1 MKEVSQKMADDCIK
15 EYAGSIS
22 TAKSSKQKM
31 TTAVGFDAKKLLKW
45 LQKIE
50 KNTEQ
55 VQVRFGIYTPK
66 HAKSKSD
73 EGRLTVFLC
82 ACDGDG
88 EPATDDN
95 GKPLPPVNNGQTF
108 P

>member
-1 MKEVSQKMADDCIK
+1 MKEVSQKMADDCIRQ
-15 EYAGSIS
+15 YSDS
-22 TAKSSKQKM
+22 LLTAKSSSTKI

-45 LQKIE
+45 LKKIE

-55 VQVRFGIYTPK
+55 VQIRFGIYTSK
-66 HAKSKSD
+66 HAKSKGD

-82 ACDGDG
+82 ACDEDG

>member
-1 MKEVSQKMADDCIK
+1 MKEVSQKMADECIR
-15 EYAGSIS
+15 EYANKLP
-22 TAKSSKQKM
+22 TAKSPKQKI
-31 TTAVGFDAKKLLKW
+31 TTAVGFNAKKLLKW

-50 KNTEQ
+50 KNTDQ
-55 VQVRFGIYTPK
+55 VQIRFGLYTTK

-73 EGRLTVFLC
+73 DGRLTVFLC
-82 ACDGDG
+82 PCDEDG

-95 GKPLPPVNNGQTF
+95 GNPLPPVNNGQTF